1 MMSTVGG
8 ATLTNAVTSNLI
20 VFAVGTLLGLAALVV
35 WLVLRL
41 RPAKGTKGRRW

>member
-1 MMSTVGG
+1 MMGAVRA